1 MRNLL
6 FTQLHIGIG
15 QRSMGMALCKGG
27 LRPGMPRFIEHP
39 RSGTEAHDLAHLLKS
54 LPARSGFFRPRFASI
69 TIADS
74 LVRLFMVT
82 PPPNAA
88 GRADLEA
95 AAAIRFQTLYG
106 GPPSQW
112 TIQAPWHPGRAFLAC
127 ALPAALHAVLLQGMA
142 EHNLVL
148 MEIAPRFVAVWNRWR
163 RHIRL
168 DTWFVVIEEDHL
180 TLAILSG
187 YNVTALRA
195 TRLPQPLYNL
205 AHWLTAH
212 LQCEALVLGFPLPAL
227 VQFCGYLVEAL
238 PEKCDGMVFQRL
250 GMRAPFAAPRADG
263 PGIELALSGAP

>member
-6 FTQLHIGIG
+6 LTQLRIGIG
-15 QRSMGMALCKGG
+15 QRSMGMALFKGG
-27 LRPGMPRFIEHP
+27 LRPGMPRLIEHP

-54 LPARSGFFRPRFASI
+54 LPVRSGFLRPRFASI
-69 TIADS
+69 TIANS

-88 GRADLEA
+88 GQADLEA
-95 AAAIRFQTLYG
+95 AAAIRFQALYG
-106 GPPSQW
+106 GLPGQW
-112 TIQAPWHPGRAFLAC
+112 KIQASWHPGRAFPAC

-142 EHNLVL
+142 EHKLVL
-148 MEIAPRFVAVWNRWR
+148 MEITPRFVAVWNRWR
-163 RHIRL
+163 RHIRPDIWL
-168 DTWFVVIEEDHL
+168 VVIEDDHL

-195 TRLPQPLYNL
+195 TRLPQPLHNF
-205 AHWLTAH
+205 AHWMTEH
-212 LQCEALVLGFPLPAL
+212 LQREALVLGFPLPAL
-227 VQFCGYLVEAL
+227 VQVCGHLVETL

-250 GMRAPFAAPRADG
+250 GMRAPLAAPRADG